1 MSICNSFTK
10 SLLHYGN
17 ILYDQTYDTSF
28 HQEIKKMQYTAAFM
42 KTGAITGASKQSL
55 PIIRLGVPSKETVA
69 EKTVLFKIFNKNQY
83 SGSLFDTIPKSDCYY
98 QTRNCKIISQFRIS
112 HIFFKNSFQSAI
124 TEWNKLDQNFRI
136 SDNVSIF
143 ERKLLIFA
151 RSVPISTFNCHHSE
165 GIKLLTRFRLV
176 LSHLDKHKF
185 KHSSQDAPNP
195 SCYCDNGD
203 IESSS
208 HYFLHCSLYLNKGTA
223 FLDNI
228 TRFHPKFLIEVTQRL
243 PKFSFSVNPR

>member
-1 MSICNSFTK
+1 MIKHMTLRFIRK
-10 SLLHYGN
+10 SKRCN
-17 ILYDQTYDTSF
+17 ILQLSWKPVLSRA
-28 HQEIKKMQYTAAFM
+28 HQKK
-42 KTGAITGASKQSL
+42 SL

-136 SDNVSIF
+136 SDNISIF

-151 RSVPISTFNCHHSE
+151 R
-165 GIKLLTRFRLV
+165 LFRLV
-176 LSHLDKHKF
+176 L
-185 KHSSQDAPNP
+185 
-195 SCYCDNGD
+195 
-203 IESSS
+203 
-208 HYFLHCSLYLNKGTA
+208 
-223 FLDNI
+223 
-228 TRFHPKFLIEVTQRL
+228 LIVII
-243 PKFSFSVNPR
+243 PRE